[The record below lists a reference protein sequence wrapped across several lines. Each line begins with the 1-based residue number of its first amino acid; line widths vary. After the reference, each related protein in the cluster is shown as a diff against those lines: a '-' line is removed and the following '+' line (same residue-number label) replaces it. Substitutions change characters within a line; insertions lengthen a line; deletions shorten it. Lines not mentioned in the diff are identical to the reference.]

1 MKKRLHLPLI
11 DNGIGLSRTSWA
23 LSLAVACMT
32 TLRDYSVNIQSISY
46 PYPDGAMNKATADF
60 LASDADEMVVIDT
73 DVVFSREH
81 LAFLLEHDEP
91 LVFGLYPK
99 KQPGLEFPVVP
110 LAENPAPFALDGSPL
125 REVARC
131 ARGFM
136 RVHRSVF
143 EKLKPHV
150 PSFIDAQ
157 TGKTEYV
164 FWQNL
169 PGGHS
174 EDFAFCDLWRSIGGR
189 ILVDR
194 RICAQHEGSVIYP
207 IPGTF
212 QKAA

>member
-1 MKKRLHLPLI
+1 MKRKLHIPLI
-11 DNGIGLSRTSWA
+11 DNGMGLSRTAWA
-23 LSLAVACMT
+23 LSLAVSCLS
-32 TLRDYSVNIQSISY
+32 TLRDYSVTLQSISY

-60 LASDADEMVVIDT
+60 LASDCEEMIVIDT
-73 DVVFSREH
+73 DVIFSHEH
-81 LAFLLEHDEP
+81 LAMLLEHDEP

-99 KQPGLEFPVVP
+99 KQPGLEFPAVP
-110 LAENPAPFALDGSPL
+110 LESNPTPFLQDGEPL

-143 EKLKPHV
+143 EQMKPHV
-150 PSFIDAQ
+150 PSFTDAQ
-157 TGKTEYV
+157 TGKMEFV

-174 EDFAFCDLWRSIGGR
+174 EDFAFCDLWRLLGGK
-189 ILVDR
+189 ILIDK
-194 RICAQHEGSVIYP
+194 RICAQHEGSATYP

-212 QKAA
+212 QIAA